1 MEQILTLFFQSPRI
15 PWYASLITLIVG
27 AVAGLMGALP
37 WRSAAE
43 AAKTERDSV
52 RETNERL
59 RLEILETEKQNAVL
73 KAKTDLE
80 GLKSEVNARMDGIV
94 AEMRSHSEQDLTVA
108 SQQSQSLESLK
119 ELIKELKK

>member
-1 MEQILTLFFQSPRI
+1 MEQLLLLIFQSPRI

-52 RETNERL
+52 RETNDRL
-59 RLEILETEKQNAVL
+59 RLTNIELEKQIAVL

-80 GLKSEVNARMDGIV
+80 GLKAEVNARMDKIV
-94 AEMRSHSEQDLTVA
+94 TEMRSHSEQDLTVA